1 MKSLNFGIL
10 GHVDSG
16 KTTLSKALSE
26 IGSTAAFDKHAKNPN
41 IRANTIDLGFSSL
54 IVEGYRICLMD
65 CPGHA
70 SLIKA
75 VFAGASIFDG
85 AIIVINALKGIEV
98 QTAEHLLIAS
108 VLCPE
113 HILIIVNKID
123 LVEEEKW
130 KSTVKKLP
138 LLLKKLGISER
149 SEIITISL
157 KDIDNVDMTPVFDS
171 IKKMIYEPIRDVKS
185 SFLMYADHCFPIK
198 GKGSIITGTIV
209 SGTIKVGDEI
219 TIPEI
224 SESKKIKGIQSWKE
238 PVKESSAGERAALLV
253 SSLDTTSLSR
263 FIVCEK
269 NVVRKV
275 SKLLVNLRRIEQF
288 KNNIKNKSKI
298 HMCVG
303 FEMVMVECLFL
314 KINGIDYEVQNQLEA
329 STTHAILTLD
339 HSIFVGDKLFYMAAK
354 LDIQD
359 SHCCR
364 FAFYGNIEK
373 ILDKDDQLLL
383 YKCKKK
389 EGTVDRVENER
400 YVICKEMFKK
410 ETKIETFLNMSVVF
424 GNGIEGKIESSFG
437 KTGKFKVVL
446 NQPLSDDDINKIKK
460 EKVYLFMKKYLHN
473 QSLKSYIPVKIESL
487 DE

>member
-16 KTTLSKALSE
+16 KTTFAKALSE

-54 IVEGYRICLMD
+54 IVSDRRVCLLD

-75 VFAGASIFDG
+75 VFAAASIFDG
-85 AIIVINALKGIEV
+85 AIILINAAKGIEV

-113 HILIIVNKID
+113 HIIVVVNKID

-130 KSTVKKLP
+130 KNTIKKLP
-138 LLLKKLGISER
+138 LLLKKLGISEKTQ
-149 SEIITISL
+149 IIGMSL
-157 KDIDNVDMTPVFDS
+157 KDIDNVCMIPVIES
-171 IKKMIYEPIRDVKS
+171 LKKIIYDPIRDTES

-198 GKGSIITGTIV
+198 GKGSIITGTII
-209 SGTIKVGDEI
+209 SGVIEVGDEI

-224 SESKKIKGIQSWKE
+224 NENKKIKGIQSWKV
-238 PVKESSAGERAALLV
+238 PIKKGSSGERVALLV

-263 FIVCEK
+263 FIVCKK
-269 NVVRKV
+269 NVVKKV
-275 SKLLVNLRRIEQF
+275 SKILVNVKKIDQF
-288 KNNIKNKSKI
+288 KSNIKSRGKI
-298 HMCVG
+298 HLCVG
-303 FEMVMVECLFL
+303 FEIVMVECLFL
-314 KINGIDYEVQNQLEA
+314 KYDGTDYEVQDKLET

-339 HSIFVGDKLFYMAAK
+339 NSIFIGDKLFYMTAK

-359 SHCCR
+359 THSCR

-373 ILDKDDQLLL
+373 ILNTDNDILL
-383 YKCKKK
+383 YKLKQK
-389 EGTVDRVENER
+389 EGAIDRVENDN
-400 YVICKEMFKK
+400 YIICKDMFKK
-410 ETKIETFLNMSVVF
+410 ETKIETFLNMSVILS
-424 GNGIEGKIESSFG
+424 NGIEGKIESTF
-437 KTGKFKVVL
+437 
-446 NQPLSDDDINKIKK
+446 DDKITNIKK
-460 EKVYLFMKKYLHN
+460 EKIYLYMKKYLHN
-473 QSLKSYIPVKIESL
+473 QSLKSYIPLRLEQHGEK
-487 DE
+487 D